1 MPINFA
7 PSFNDL
13 INFSRFMNQIRQ
25 QQSAKAKE
33 EEAQTQRQKFSNI
46 LQQSL
51 MPSLGQPGTGGMPS
65 PVRPV
70 QMPTVQQGLMSAF
83 RQDPG
88 LYLGQIGQLP
98 PEPEVPEPP
107 APIKMGQDYLLDPT
121 TYQPLWQAPPEPQ
134 EPESPFIRVG
144 DALYN
149 TQTGQWIT
157 PPQKPKPGDTDK
169 SPATEIELE
178 ELEKR
183 QENLAKKGEE
193 LRLRLAGAKKE
204 KVRKKLQA
212 DLEKVESDSLKVMN
226 LRKVL
231 AEWKKDWDEPYNQ
244 WLSKYNLE
252 DTTEN
257 RRHFAKYAREQ

>member
-149 TQTGQWIT
+149 TQTGQWKT
-157 PPQKPKPGDTDK
+157 PPEMPTTKPTKTSKQDYTVLNKKLDWVKSKLNRQYKKLDNFDESNYSKPEDAQKAKNDIQAKID
-169 SPATEIELE
+169 
-178 ELEKR
+178 ELEK
-183 QENLAKKGEE
+183 EYADIVAMYEAMGDNE
-193 LRLRLAGAKKE
+193 LRDAIDALN
-204 KVRKKLQA
+204 KLLQ
-212 DLEKVESDSLKVMN
+212 
-226 LRKVL
+226 
-231 AEWKKDWDEPYNQ
+231 
-244 WLSKYNLE
+244 
-252 DTTEN
+252 
-257 RRHFAKYAREQ
+257 EQ